1 MVIAWIGPQGIA
13 KVMGQICNNLKLLRM
28 MSMID
33 NIYNKPM
40 SITYIF
46 NKSIFYGA
54 FIFLWVQLFPLA
66 NLATVWLGN
75 FSTN

>member
-1 MVIAWIGPQGIA
+1 MVIAWIGPQGIE
-13 KVMGQICNNLKLLRM
+13 KEIGQICNNLKLMRM

-46 NKSIFYGA
+46 NKSISIMA
-54 FIFLWVQLFPLA
+54 LLFFSEFSCFH
-66 NLATVWLGN
+66 WLI
-75 FSTN
+75 